1 MPPSAKDSVKDPPNF
16 EAAMAELEALVE
28 RMDAGQLPLEES
40 LQAYQRGVVL
50 LKYCEKVLADA
61 EQRVKVL
68 DGDQLKELDDDD
80 R

>member
-1 MPPSAKDSVKDPPNF
+1 MPATTKDSSKEPANF
-16 EAAMAELEALVE
+16 EAAMAELEVLVE

-40 LQAYQRGVVL
+40 LKAYQRGVVL

-68 DGDQLKELDDDD
+68 DGDQLKDLDDDE

>member
-1 MPPSAKDSVKDPPNF
+1 MPATPKESAKEPANF
-16 EAAMAELEALVE
+16 EAAMAELETLVE
-28 RMDAGQLPLEES
+28 RMDAGQLPLEAS

-68 DGDQLKELDDDD
+68 DGDQLKDLNDDD

>member
-1 MPPSAKDSVKDPPNF
+1 MPAPKEPANF

-28 RMDAGQLPLEES
+28 RMDTGQLPLEES
-40 LQAYQRGVVL
+40 LQAYQRGAVL
-50 LKYCEKVLADA
+50 LKYCEKILSDA

-68 DGDQLKELDDDD
+68 DGDQLKDLDDDE

>member
-1 MPPSAKDSVKDPPNF
+1 MPATPKEPANF
-16 EAAMAELEALVE
+16 ETALAELEALVE

-40 LQAYQRGVVL
+40 LQAYQRGAAL
-50 LKYCEKVLADA
+50 IKYCEKVLADA

-68 DGDQLKELDDDD
+68 EGDQLKALDDDAD

>member
-1 MPPSAKDSVKDPPNF
+1 MPAPKEPANF
-16 EAAMAELEALVE
+16 ESAMTELESLVE

-40 LQAYQRGVVL
+40 LKSYQRGIVL

-68 DGDQLKELDDDD
+68 DGGELRELNDDDIA

>member
-1 MPPSAKDSVKDPPNF
+1 MPAPKEPANF
-16 EAAMAELEALVE
+16 ESAMTELEALVE

-40 LQAYQRGVVL
+40 LAAYQRGVVL

-68 DGDQLKELDDDD
+68 DGDTLKDLGDESDE

>member
-1 MPPSAKDSVKDPPNF
+1 MSAPSKATVKEPANF

-28 RMDAGQLPLEES
+28 RMDAGQLPLEAS
-40 LQAYQRGVVL
+40 LQAYQRGVTL

-68 DGDQLKELDDDD
+68 DGDQLKDLHDDD